1 MRLQPNRDY
10 VSDDVVQTPPALARR
25 LVAHFRPRGR
35 ILEPCAGEG
44 NFLKA
49 LRAHVRSSELRRL
62 SSALRR
68 QPLPASS
75 KGVTEREAR
84 RWSARGLR
92 QALARSAAKG
102 DSRRAP
108 LGDESH
114 KLPRGSHVY
123 ACEIKRGTDFFAWT
137 QRVDWIVTNPPW
149 SQIRK
154 FLQHALRLAD
164 HVVFLLTINHL
175 WTRARLRDV
184 KAAGFGVREIVLL
197 DTPKSFPQS
206 GFQLGAVYLRR
217 RWTGPVIL
225 TDWCT
230 DDDVGTSG
238 TRAGVAKSARD
249 HTEPELEEMR
259 ELNHRLDALLAEA
272 VTR

>member
-62 SSALRR
+62 SSALGRPSSIR
-68 QPLPASS
+68 TALPS
-75 KGVTEREAR
+75 GVS
-84 RWSARGLR
+84 W
-92 QALARSAAKG
+92 
-102 DSRRAP
+102 
-108 LGDESH
+108 
-114 KLPRGSHVY
+114 
-123 ACEIKRGTDFFAWT
+123 CEVKRGTDFFAWT

-154 FLQHALRLAD
+154 FLQHALSLAD

-217 RWTGPVIL
+217 RWNGPITL
-225 TDWCT
+225 TDWT
-230 DDDVGTSG
+230 NG
-238 TRAGVAKSARD
+238 
-249 HTEPELEEMR
+249 EF
-259 ELNHRLDALLAEA
+259 
-272 VTR
+272 